1 MNERVKAII
10 STLAV
15 LVVQILALLGIKVE
29 ENSFVNAVA
38 VIASMVVSIY
48 ACWKNHNFTTE
59 AAQAQG
65 LLNEL
70 KDLKGKNDV

>member
-38 VIASMVVSIY
+38 VIVSVAVSIY
-48 ACWKNHNFTTE
+48 ACWKNHNFTAE
-59 AAQAQG
+59 AAQAQE
-65 LLNEL
+65 LLDN
-70 KDLKGKNDV
+70 LKGKNDA

>member
-38 VIASMVVSIY
+38 VIVSVAVSIY
-48 ACWKNHNFTTE
+48 ACWKNHNFTDE
-59 AAQAQG
+59 AAQAQK
-65 LLNEL
+65 LLD
-70 KDLKGKNDV
+70 DLKGKNDA